1 MQVLQEQKPVDLDD
15 EAAALVQVKVRQRV
29 LTLMVRRGHLTS
41 DAALD
46 MRHWRHGGG
55 FSVNA
60 AVRIEAADRNGLE
73 RLLRYSTLSP
83 DSFYL
88 PRPCGRVRVRFLP
101 VNC

>member
-1 MQVLQEQKPVDLDD
+1 MLTTCPDAGTD
-15 EAAALVQVKVRQRV
+15 EAAAMVQAKVRQRV
-29 LTLMVRRGHLTS
+29 LTLMVRRGHFTS

-60 AVRIEAADRNGLE
+60 AVRIKQADRAGLE
-73 RLLRYSTLSP
+73 RCYRYSTLSP

-88 PRPCGRVRVRFLP
+88 PHPCGRVRDRCLP
-101 VNC
+101 VNG

>member
-15 EAAALVQVKVRQRV
+15 EAAAMVQAKVRQRV

-46 MRHWRHGGG
+46 RRHWRHGGG

-60 AVRIEAADRNGLE
+60 AVRINKEDRAGLE
-73 RLLRYSTLSP
+73 DTP
-83 DSFYL
+83 NT
-88 PRPCGRVRVRFLP
+88 VV
-101 VNC
+101 